1 MAWRDDSKPTRVG
14 TVPFVLTVGV
24 EEEFL
29 LADQSGHL
37 SFDGPEV
44 VGAARKPGGELQLE
58 LATCQV
64 ESATGVCRSAAE
76 LITQLDALRARL
88 AGEAGRRGLRVV
100 ASGTPLLAEEEAPE
114 ITPAPRYR
122 RMAERFGAIT
132 HTATTCGCHVHVAV
146 PDRETAVVV
155 GNHVRPWLPVLLAV
169 TANSPYYGGEDTRY
183 SSWRHVLWSRWP
195 SAGPPPVFSSLDHY
209 ESSVE
214 ALLRSEAMMDRGMI
228 YWDIRLSDKQPT
240 LECRV
245 SDVAATT
252 REATLLAVLTRGL
265 VGTALDDLGASPSQP
280 PPEVLRANLWRAARD
295 GITGS
300 CLHPVTGEVMPVV
313 RLLRELSE
321 TVRPALRE
329 TPGDVEFVSD
339 MLGELE
345 KAGGGAERQR
355 AAYAR
360 RRRLEDVVAILAQ

>member
-1 MAWRDDSKPTRVG
+1 
-14 TVPFVLTVGV
+14 VLTVGV

-29 LADQSGHL
+29 LADPAGHL
-37 SFDGPEV
+37 ALAGPEV
-44 VGAARKPGGELQLE
+44 VRAAREPQGELQLE

-64 ESATGVCRSAAE
+64 ESATGVCRGAGE
-76 LITQLDALRARL
+76 LITQLDGLRAGL
-88 AGEAGRRGLRVV
+88 AAEAGRRGLRVV
-100 ASGTPLLAEEEAPE
+100 ASGTPLLAERDNPE
-114 ITPAPRYR
+114 ITPTPRYH

-146 PDRETAVVV
+146 PGAETAVVV
-155 GNHVRPWLPVLLAV
+155 SNHLRPWLPVLLAM
-169 TANSPYYGGEDTRY
+169 TANSPYYDGEDTRY

-214 ALLRSEAMMDRGMI
+214 ALLRSGAMLDRGMI

-240 LECRV
+240 LECRI

-252 REATLLAVLTRGL
+252 REAALLAVLTRGL
-265 VGTALDDLGASPSQP
+265 VGTALDDLAASPPQP
-280 PPEVLRANLWRAARD
+280 PAEVLRANLWRAARD

-300 CLHPVTGEVMPVV
+300 CLHPATGEVVPVF

-329 TPGDVEFVSD
+329 TPGDAEFVAE
-339 MLGELE
+339 MLDELE
-345 KAGGGAERQR
+345 KAGGGAARQR
-355 AAYAR
+355 AAYAK
-360 RRRLEDVVAILAQ
+360 RRRLDDVVALLAQ